1 MSVYNILIVDDHPIV
16 REGIKVVLSRI
27 DGVVCTLCDSVE
39 QLANMLS
46 RNANY
51 DLYVLDLEFPK
62 ADVFPILGKINELYP
77 DAKILIYSMHEEPCM
92 LAHIDTYKIHGYVSK
107 NDSIDSLLGAVCKIR
122 DGGEAFGEDYIKAS
136 ISNGGAYINIEVSLF
151 DKMTVTLTA
160 HRDGVDVYNL
170 LEIGM
175 IYLHPNYLPYSYQLI
190 RVIDHVAWVL
200 GCEKSR
206 YMIMS
211 SRSFEMGFLYENGYQ
226 LNIVDMDGF
235 IYLEKHYREEY
246 GYIIRNEGQEN

>member
-1 MSVYNILIVDDHPIV
+1 MEDKIKHKQWDNEEKKYYLREETEEDLRNLLI
-16 REGIKVVLSRI
+16 R
-27 DGVVCTLCDSVE
+27 TL
-39 QLANMLS
+39 
-46 RNANY
+46 
-51 DLYVLDLEFPK
+51 
-62 ADVFPILGKINELYP
+62 
-77 DAKILIYSMHEEPCM
+77 
-92 LAHIDTYKIHGYVSK
+92 DTYLDK
-107 NDSIDSLLGAVCKIR
+107 CKDEIGNPDIIER
-122 DGGEAFGEDYIKAS
+122 WSCKVHDNEDYIKAS
-136 ISNGGAYINIEVSLF
+136 ISNGGTYLNIEVSLF

-160 HRDGVDVYNL
+160 HRDGLDVYNL

-200 GCEKSR
+200 GCEKSQ

-211 SRSFEMGFLYENGYQ
+211 PKSFEMGFLYENGYS

-246 GYIIRNEGQEN
+246 GYIIRNEGQACDAPAEG